1 MTKLFGWWACTAASG
16 VGLIRRSV
24 QIPTLEQHL
33 LSGRRSAASVSDCF
47 HGQLLQRVCDGV
59 ISMIMR
65 HYLVKLD
72 VSIGTEII
80 IWIIFKDFM
89 FNLCLNGLLA
99 LIIFDFLLSVL
110 KKLINGYNN
119 ESEIN

>member
-1 MTKLFGWWACTAASG
+1 MTKLFGWWACTAAG

-80 IWIIFKDFM
+80 IIFKDFM

>member
-1 MTKLFGWWACTAASG
+1 MTKLFGWWACTAAG

-80 IWIIFKDFM
+80 IWIIFKGFM
-89 FNLCLNGLLA
+89 FTPCLNGLLA
-99 LIIFDFLLSVL
+99 LIIFNFLLNVL
-110 KKLINGYNN
+110 KTLTKWLQ
-119 ESEIN
+119 

>member
-1 MTKLFGWWACTAASG
+1 MTKLFGWSACTAAGG
-16 VGLIRRSV
+16 VGGLIRRSV
-24 QIPTLEQHL
+24 QIPTLLEQHL

-80 IWIIFKDFM
+80 IWIIFASFLDKAI
-89 FNLCLNGLLA
+89 LN
-99 LIIFDFLLSVL
+99 IR
-110 KKLINGYNN
+110 
-119 ESEIN
+119 